1 MVSNGNG
8 ERGGVGALLA
18 TLRMV
23 LGNPAVR
30 GFLRQA
36 TRNEVCVYGDGEEV
50 KGPILYHALAS
61 FAGEAVNCPLGARFL
76 SGLIKSLLKL
86 GIKVLKG
93 REEEARDAL
102 KDPAVRRGITLV
114 LKGIALYGITVPQ
127 KMPAPFLIVWNFT
140 NLCNFRCKHCYQTA
154 GRPLPDELSLE
165 EKLEVV
171 AQLDRAGVA
180 AVALSGGEP
189 TIHPHFL
196 PVIREI
202 SRRGMY
208 PAVATNGWVFAD
220 KEKLLEAKRAGLRY
234 VEVSVDSAN
243 PRKHDE
249 FRGVEGAWERA
260 IKALQN
266 AAELGI
272 SHALAMTVTRF
283 NYEEVP
289 EVIDLADEL
298 GLQRIVFFNFIPVG
312 RGKEIVKY
320 DLTPEQREE
329 FLRTIYKEMGKHKGL
344 QIVSTAPQY
353 ARVTLQLSGGEEV
366 SPAHFY
372 VGNDPIV
379 KSLAEF
385 IGGCGAGRIYA
396 AIQPEGTVTPCVF
409 MPIPVGN
416 VRQKEFR
423 EIWETSE
430 VMLKLRERAK
440 HVWGYCA
447 NCPYLNVCG
456 GCRARAYAYF
466 RDPLGPDPGCVLNKK
481 YWEQV
486 QEELGILTPKKAPVV
501 TKLSVPGRS
510 A

>member
-171 AQLDRAGVA
+171 AQLDKAGVA

-283 NYEEVP
+283 NYEDAP

-329 FLRTIYKEMGKHKGL
+329 FLRMIYKEMGKHKGL

-481 YWEQV
+481 YWEQIR
-486 QEELGILTPKKAPVV
+486 EELEILTPEEGEKQVAI
-501 TKLSVPGRS
+501 SR
-510 A
+510 

>member
-283 NYEEVP
+283 NYEEAP

-329 FLRTIYKEMGKHKGL
+329 FLRMIYKEMGKHKGL

-481 YWEQV
+481 YWEQIR
-486 QEELGILTPKKAPVV
+486 EELEILTPEEGEKQVAI
-501 TKLSVPGRS
+501 SR
-510 A
+510 

>member
-1 MVSNGNG
+1 MTGGSEGEGKG

-18 TLRMV
+18 TLRLV

-36 TRNEVCVYGDGEEV
+36 TRNEVCVYGDGVEV
-50 KGPILYHALAS
+50 DEPILYHALAS

-76 SGLIKSLLKL
+76 TGLIKSLLKF
-86 GIKVLKG
+86 GVKVLKG
-93 REEEARDAL
+93 REEEAREAL
-102 KDPAVRRGITLV
+102 RDPSVRRGLTLV

-140 NLCNFRCKHCYQTA
+140 NLCNFRCRHCYQTA
-154 GRPLPDELSLE
+154 GKPLPDELSLE

-196 PVIREI
+196 PVIKEI

-234 VEVSVDSAN
+234 VEVSVDSVN

-266 AAELGI
+266 AVELGI
-272 SHALAMTVTRF
+272 SHALAMTVTKF

-289 EVIDLADEL
+289 EMIDLAEEL
-298 GLQRIVFFNFIPVG
+298 GLQRIIFFNFIPVG
-312 RGKEIVKY
+312 RGVEMVKL
-320 DLTPEQREE
+320 DLTPEQREA
-329 FLRTIYKEMGKHKGL
+329 FMRMIYKEMTKRKNL
-344 QIVSTAPQY
+344 QIITTAPQY

-366 SPAHFY
+366 APTHFY

-385 IGGCGAGRIYA
+385 IGGCGAGRIYS
-396 AIQPEGTVTPCVF
+396 AIQPDGTVTPCVF

-423 EIWETSE
+423 EIWDTSE
-430 VMLKLRERAK
+430 VLLKLRERSK
-440 HVWGYCA
+440 HLWGHCA
-447 NCPYLNVCG
+447 QCPYQNVCG

-466 RDPLGPDPGCVLNKK
+466 RDPLGPDPGCVLNKD

-486 QEELGILTPKKAPVV
+486 REELEILAKPQAPKL
-501 TKLSVPGRS
+501 TH
-510 A
+510 

>member
-171 AQLDRAGVA
+171 AQLDKAGVA

-283 NYEEVP
+283 NYEEAP

-329 FLRTIYKEMGKHKGL
+329 FLRMIYKEMGKHKGL

-481 YWEQV
+481 YWEQIR
-486 QEELGILTPKKAPVV
+486 EELEILTPEEGEKQVAI
-501 TKLSVPGRS
+501 SR
-510 A
+510 

>member
-1 MVSNGNG
+1 MPENGEG

-30 GFLRQA
+30 GFLKQA
-36 TRNEVCVYGDGEEV
+36 TKNEVCIYKDGEEV
-50 KGPILYHALAS
+50 SGPILYHALAS

-180 AVALSGGEP
+180 AIALSGGEP

-329 FLRTIYKEMGKHKGL
+329 FLRMIYKEMGKHKGL

-416 VRQKEFR
+416 VRQREFR

-481 YWEQV
+481 YWEQI
-486 QEELGILTPKKAPVV
+486 QEELEILTPEGEGKQVAI
-501 TKLSVPGRS
+501 SR
-510 A
+510 